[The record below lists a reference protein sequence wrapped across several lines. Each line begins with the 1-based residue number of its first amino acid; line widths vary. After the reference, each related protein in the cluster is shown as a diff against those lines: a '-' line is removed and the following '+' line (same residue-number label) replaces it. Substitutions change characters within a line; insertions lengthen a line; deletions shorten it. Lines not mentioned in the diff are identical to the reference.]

1 MPDERIRVISIIH
14 SILWIINSV
23 KMLKKEWIKFIHSF
37 YTQNKIFLR
46 ECCEQHFF
54 KVPSKTVVFGKY
66 SHFQQP

>member
-1 MPDERIRVISIIH
+1 
-14 SILWIINSV
+14 
-23 KMLKKEWIKFIHSF
+23 MLKKEWIKFIHSF
-37 YTQNKIFLR
+37 YTQNKNFLR